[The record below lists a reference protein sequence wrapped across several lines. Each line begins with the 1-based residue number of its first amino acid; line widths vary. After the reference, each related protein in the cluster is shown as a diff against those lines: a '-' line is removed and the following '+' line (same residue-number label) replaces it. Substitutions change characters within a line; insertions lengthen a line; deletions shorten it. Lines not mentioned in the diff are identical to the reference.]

1 MRVLSESIY
10 RYAEIRYAY
19 GEHRATRWLLT
30 VLVQFFLPRYALV
43 SPHQWGFLVRL
54 FPLLLRRRTRPLLL
68 ILVFRGSSVCFHSSS
83 HLSFS
88 SPLSLS
94 FFLSPRRPFLRTP
107 RFSFQA
113 ASKISPR
120 DCQRVDFL
128 FSRTACVYHARNVI
142 S

>member
-88 SPLSLS
+88 LHVVLS
-94 FFLSPRRPFLRTP
+94 FVLLDFPSKLLPRSLLEIANALIFC
-107 RFSFQA
+107 SVG
-113 ASKISPR
+113 
-120 DCQRVDFL
+120 QRVFTT
-128 FSRTACVYHARNVI
+128 RVT
-142 S
+142 

>member
-88 SPLSLS
+88 PPPFLSLS
-94 FFLSPRRPFLRTP
+94 FSLHVVLSFVLLDFPSKLLPRSLLEIANALIFC
-107 RFSFQA
+107 SVG
-113 ASKISPR
+113 
-120 DCQRVDFL
+120 QRVFTT
-128 FSRTACVYHARNVI
+128 RVT
-142 S
+142 